1 MADTTETLPGLGA
14 SAEELDRYE
23 KLGLLPGGSDER
35 LRRIGIIS
43 ALSMA
48 GVSLETVAA
57 NPALM
62 DESAAASAER
72 MRLMKKERFRQLEDL
87 HAKQQKLDR
96 LDRMIREI
104 KNCGSNSAAAKE
116 RGNKR

>member
-1 MADTTETLPGLGA
+1 MADTIETIPALGA
-14 SAEELDRYE
+14 SFEELDQYE

-35 LRRIGIIS
+35 LRRIEIIN

-57 NPALM
+57 NPALI

-96 LDRMIREI
+96 LDRIIREI
-104 KNCGSNSAAAKE
+104 KNCGSGSAVIKE
-116 RGNKR
+116 RRNKR